1 MAKVISLAPVVVDTG
16 IIYALADRRDA
27 WHHRAVVWL
36 GSFKGRLV
44 VPVTVVPEACYLLN
58 THLFPGAE
66 AAFVRSL
73 ANGELKLEQVD
84 EADMARALEILTTYV
99 DANIGLVDA
108 TVVAVAERLK
118 ASTVLTTDRRHFSLI
133 RPKHRERFLL
143 APEG

>member
-1 MAKVISLAPVVVDTG
+1 MAKVISLAPVVMDTG

-27 WHHRAVVWL
+27 WHGRAVAWF
-36 GSFKGRLV
+36 GGFKGRLV

-58 THLFPGAE
+58 THLFPEAE

-73 ANGELKLEQVD
+73 TNGELKLEKVD
-84 EADMARALEILTTYV
+84 EADMARALEVLATYA

-118 ASTVLTTDRRHFSLI
+118 AATILTTDRRHFSLI
-133 RPKHRERFLL
+133 HPKHRERFLL
-143 APEG
+143 APE

>member
-1 MAKVISLAPVVVDTG
+1 VAKVISLAPVVVDTG
-16 IIYALADRRDA
+16 VIYALADRRDA
-27 WHHRAVVWL
+27 WHQRAVAWL
-36 GSFKGRLV
+36 GSFKGRMV

-58 THLFPGAE
+58 THLFPDAE

-84 EADMARALEILTTYV
+84 ESDMTRALEILTAYA

-143 APEG
+143 APE